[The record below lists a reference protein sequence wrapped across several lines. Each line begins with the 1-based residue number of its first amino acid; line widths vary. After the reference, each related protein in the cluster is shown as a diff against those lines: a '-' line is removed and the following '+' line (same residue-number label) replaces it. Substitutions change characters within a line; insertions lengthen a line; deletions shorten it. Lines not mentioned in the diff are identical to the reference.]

1 MLELVYPPEPA
12 RVVGNGR
19 TPKMEEMLPVVDSR
33 GVIISQAARSYCHG
47 PHRPLHPV
55 VHLQII
61 NRNGDF
67 FLQKRSAAKKIYP
80 LHWDTAVG
88 GHVSYG
94 EYISEAL
101 FREAGEELAFF
112 DFNPVFVD
120 SYIYESDVERELVC
134 LFAAVGDF
142 IIDPCNDEVVAGR
155 WWSVK
160 ELEANAGKDVLT
172 PLFEQEFKA
181 YKDRLLALL

>member
-12 RVVGNGR
+12 RTLG
-19 TPKMEEMLPVVDSR
+19 TLKPKTAEEMLPVVDPR
-33 GVIISQAARSYCHG
+33 GVVLAQAPRSLCHS
-47 PHRPLHPV
+47 PERPLHPV
-55 VHLQII
+55 VHLQILS
-61 NRNGDF
+61 RRGEF

-80 LHWDTAVG
+80 LRWDTAVG

-101 FREAGEELAFF
+101 FREAGEELSFF
-112 DFNPVFVD
+112 DFNPIFVD

-142 IIDPCNDEVVAGR
+142 SLNPCNEEVSEGR
-155 WWSVK
+155 WWTPS
-160 ELEANAGKDVLT
+160 ELEAEKTALT
-172 PLFEQEFKA
+172 PLFRQEFTA